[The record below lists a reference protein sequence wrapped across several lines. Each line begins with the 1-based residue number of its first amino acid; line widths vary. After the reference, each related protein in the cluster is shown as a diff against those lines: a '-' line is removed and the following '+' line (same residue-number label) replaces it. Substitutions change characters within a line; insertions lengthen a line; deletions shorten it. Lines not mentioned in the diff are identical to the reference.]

1 VNRQTTNRPK
11 WPRSTPPWSSLQP
24 HRSWGQRLTV
34 TTTMEVGIDI
44 GPLQA
49 VFQANMPS
57 QRFNYQQRVGR
68 AGRRGQAFSFVL
80 TVCRSKS
87 HDLHYFRHHEQ
98 ITWGLG
104 VHGDLVGT
112 WGLGVMGTWG
122 QTEFQVNLKLGL
134 TTRSPGLGQAA
145 SSWRAR

>member
-1 VNRQTTNRPK
+1 
-11 WPRSTPPWSSLQP
+11 
-24 HRSWGQRLTV
+24 
-34 TTTMEVGIDI
+34 MEVGIDI

-104 VHGDLVGT
+104 VRP

-134 TTRSPGLGQAA
+134 TTRSPTTRSPTTRSPTTRSPGLGQAA